1 MYLLL
6 LLIGMAAAA
15 AIITGKK
22 RKKHTY
28 TFETNPS
35 IRKRQAT
42 RLLRK
47 LKQLLTEYTTRVG
60 QQACIIICCP
70 GMLPIYNITLPT
82 SRFHFVMCHG

>member
-1 MYLLL
+1 M
-6 LLIGMAAAA
+6 ISGMAAAA

-22 RKKHTY
+22 RKKSYH
-28 TFETNPS
+28 FETNPS

-60 QQACIIICCP
+60 QQACIVICCP
-70 GMLPIYNITLPT
+70 GKATF
-82 SRFHFVMCHG
+82 S

>member
-1 MYLLL
+1 
-6 LLIGMAAAA
+6 MAAAA

-22 RKKHTY
+22 RKKSYH
-28 TFETNPS
+28 FETNPS

-60 QQACIIICCP
+60 QQACIVVCCP
-70 GMLPIYNITLPT
+70 GRMLENHYLIFRFKDTLL
-82 SRFHFVMCHG
+82 C